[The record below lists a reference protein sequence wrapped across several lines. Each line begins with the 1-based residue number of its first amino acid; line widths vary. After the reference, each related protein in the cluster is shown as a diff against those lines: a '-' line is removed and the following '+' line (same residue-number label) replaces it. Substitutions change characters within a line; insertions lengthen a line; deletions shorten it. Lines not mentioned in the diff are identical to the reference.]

1 MNIEIPISGQPA
13 NGGNNVP
20 PIQPQNPPVQPTS
33 PPNPTPNPP
42 QGGTPPQQPP
52 QPTPPPNQP
61 NGGSNTQP
69 MDSEL
74 LRYKRGAPEVDQNRL
89 VADAR
94 REMQQRGVVV
104 IPGSQNMNTF
114 LQQYGQQIRTNE
126 SEIIKSKYNYSR
138 QLLEDERNEG
148 LRGVEEWK
156 SDEIKKIAQLNPNLS
171 QEDLEKLFNQKYG
184 TEYREKKAEIYGDY
198 ESASKEIDEEEKVEL
213 KNVDKELVNAIKD
226 LTRYFQQEARGAVN
240 ENSLLNQLKKEH
252 EQAIFERDNAED
264 EETAR

>member
-33 PPNPTPNPP
+33 PPSPTPNSP
-42 QGGTPPQQPP
+42 QGGAPPQQPP
-52 QPTPPPNQP
+52 QP

-74 LRYKRGAPEVDQNRL
+74 LRYKHGAPEVDQNRL

-126 SEIIKSKYNYSR
+126 SEIIKNK
-138 QLLEDERNEG
+138 
-148 LRGVEEWK
+148 
-156 SDEIKKIAQLNPNLS
+156 
-171 QEDLEKLFNQKYG
+171 
-184 TEYREKKAEIYGDY
+184 
-198 ESASKEIDEEEKVEL
+198 
-213 KNVDKELVNAIKD
+213 
-226 LTRYFQQEARGAVN
+226 
-240 ENSLLNQLKKEH
+240 
-252 EQAIFERDNAED
+252 
-264 EETAR
+264 